1 MRVMKLRVI
10 ALALFAL
17 IPALASAASIT
28 VNWTAPTTA
37 ADGSPLTGPQA
48 LTSYQV
54 WVSTSSI
61 PTTTTAAPT
70 ATLTGAVTTTT
81 QTINASP
88 GATLY
93 VRLKACNSAGCS
105 DFSAEASKAL
115 PVTPPGVPTS
125 ITITVNVQ

>member
-1 MRVMKLRVI
+1 MKHLRWLSF
-10 ALALFAL
+10 AFLALL
-17 IPALASAASIT
+17 PALASAASIT

-37 ADGSPLTGPQA
+37 ADGSALTGPQA

-61 PTTTTAAPT
+61 PTTTNAAPT

-105 DFSAEASKAL
+105 DFSAEATKAL
-115 PVTPPGVPTS
+115 PITAPGIPTS

>member
-1 MRVMKLRVI
+1 MKYLRWLLF
-10 ALALFAL
+10 ALIAL

-37 ADGSPLTGPQA
+37 VDGSTLTGAQA

-61 PTTTTAAPT
+61 PATTTAAPT
-70 ATLTGAVTTTT
+70 ATLTGSVTTTT
-81 QTINASP
+81 QTITASP

-93 VRLKACNSAGCS
+93 VRLKACNSGGCS
-105 DFSAEASKAL
+105 DFSSEASKVL
-115 PVTPPGVPTS
+115 PVSAPNFPTS

>member
-1 MRVMKLRVI
+1 MKHVRWLP
-10 ALALFAL
+10 LALLAL

-37 ADGSPLTGPQA
+37 IDGSALTGPQA

-54 WVSTSSI
+54 WVSTSTI
-61 PTTTTAAPT
+61 PTSTTAPAT
-70 ATLTGAVTTTT
+70 ATLTGSVTTTT
-81 QTINASP
+81 QTITAAP

-93 VRLKACNSAGCS
+93 VRLKACNSGGCS
-105 DFSAEASKAL
+105 DFSAEASKVL
-115 PVTPPGVPTS
+115 PVSAPGVPTT